1 MAGLMWEEVHSTSGN
16 GNWNNGS
23 EQTSAENLTSCLSNE
38 VMSFVFILL
47 RGHGTSW
54 IYGLMSFTSFWETT
68 PSW

>member
-47 RGHGTSW
+47 RGHGTS
-54 IYGLMSFTSFWETT
+54 
-68 PSW
+68 